1 VHEVAIAVHP
11 LEGQQTDANFSTA
24 FDLHSVYLYM
34 SGKTRKMSTT
44 RRHTQKSSMMMR
56 RTFAHAVSMANIR
69 YMVLTMYISFMAAN
83 ADTMAP

>member
-1 VHEVAIAVHP
+1 MHLHTHACAFTHVHEVAIAVHP

-44 RRHTQKSSMMMR
+44 RRLTQKSSKMM
-56 RTFAHAVSMANIR
+56 
-69 YMVLTMYISFMAAN
+69 
-83 ADTMAP
+83 